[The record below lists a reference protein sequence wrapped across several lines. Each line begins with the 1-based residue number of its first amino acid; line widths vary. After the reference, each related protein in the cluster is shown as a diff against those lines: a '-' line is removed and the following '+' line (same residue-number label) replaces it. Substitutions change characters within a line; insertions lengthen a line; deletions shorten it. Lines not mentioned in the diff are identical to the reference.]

1 MGDEEWKER
10 YHRLRETHSK
20 LKIEFTKQ
28 TKELQ
33 HAKVQVSLGAR
44 ERAPLSLRVSRAAM
58 PPLR

>member
-10 YHRLRETHSK
+10 YHHLRETHSK

-33 HAKVQVSLGAR
+33 HAKVQAGLGAR
-44 ERAPLSLRVSRAAM
+44 PIRLAARPLA
-58 PPLR
+58 

>member
-10 YHRLRETHSK
+10 YHHLRETHSK

-33 HAKVQVSLGAR
+33 HAKVQVGLGAR
-44 ERAPLSLRVSRAAM
+44 ERAPLSLRTSRAAM
-58 PPLR
+58 PLR